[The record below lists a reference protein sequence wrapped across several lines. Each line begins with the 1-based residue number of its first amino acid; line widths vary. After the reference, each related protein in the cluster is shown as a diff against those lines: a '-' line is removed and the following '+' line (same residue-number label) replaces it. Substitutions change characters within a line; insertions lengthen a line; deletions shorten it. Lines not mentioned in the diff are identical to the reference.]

1 MTGSSRPAAQG
12 GWPSTRAGHTLGP
25 VAALVFNACV
35 WGVSWWPFRWL
46 QQHGLHPLWATV
58 IIYAVAVALIT
69 AWRPGAWGLLLRTPA
84 LWALMLASGATNAS
98 FNTAVTLGD
107 VVRVVLLSY
116 LMPVWAVFLSR
127 LLLSER
133 LTLLAGVRV
142 VMALSGAAI
151 VLWPEGAGWPFPQ
164 TAAEWLGVL
173 AGFSFALNNVLL
185 RREAHRPDT
194 ARALAMFAGGLVVSL
209 GAALWLGLQ
218 GGVPWPPPL
227 STAWVS
233 GMLVMALIFLS
244 SNLAL
249 QYGSARLPAN
259 ATAVVMV
266 SEVLFASASA
276 VALGAGTMSWG
287 LAGGAALILAA
298 SLMAAWRR

>member
-1 MTGSSRPAAQG
+1 MVAPQ
-12 GWPSTRAGHTLGP
+12 AGL
-25 VAALVFNACV
+25 AALALTYNAFV

-46 QQHGLHPLWATV
+46 QQQGLHPLWATV
-58 IIYAVAVALIT
+58 IIYSVAVVLIT
-69 AWRPGAWGLLLRTPA
+69 AWRPGSWGPLLRTPA
-84 LWALMLASGATNAS
+84 LWGLMLASGATNAS
-98 FNTAVTLGD
+98 FNTAVAIGD

-116 LMPVWAVFLSR
+116 LMPVWAVLLSR

-133 LTLLAGVRV
+133 LTPIAGVRV
-142 VMALSGAAI
+142 AMALSGAAI
-151 VLWPEGAGWPFPQ
+151 VLWPQGSGWPFPQ
-164 TAAEWLGVL
+164 SVAEWLGVL

-185 RREAHRPDT
+185 RREAHRPNE

-209 GAALWLGLQ
+209 TAALWLGFQ
-218 GGVPWPPPL
+218 GGVPWPTMGAAEVGGTL
-227 STAWVS
+227 A
-233 GMLVMALIFLS
+233 LALIFLT

-276 VALGAGTMSWG
+276 VALGVSSMSWG
-287 LAGGAALILAA
+287 LAAGAALILGAC
-298 SLMAAWRR
+298 LMAAWRR